1 MKQGYIIDTPNV
13 LIKTGDKAYL
23 SLTATTGQI
32 AVAPEEITIEGGQS
46 VYPLFNM
53 NTKSAVTVTLTDAQF
68 NTDMFEAFGA
78 TASTGKRKRYEL
90 ETSYVV
96 PEGKS
101 ITITGRKIEPAD
113 MTINGLK
120 CVGKEDTNVNV
131 TVKTGYVKVDS
142 SAGSDTKLEF
152 NEDMVGKTITPIYAY
167 EESSESLKFL
177 EGVFPKKAEIILQF
191 PLYEDEE
198 GNGAK
203 PATVQITVYKASI
216 KASPTIGGNYKTAS
230 TFTIEC
236 TAMNPRRADK
246 EIWAID
252 VFDNNE
258 TV

>member
-78 TASTGKRKRYEL
+78 TASTGNRKRYEL

-101 ITITGRKIEPAD
+101 ITITGRKIDPAD

-120 CVGKEDTNVNV
+120 CVAKEDQNVTP
-131 TVKTGYVKVDS
+131 TVKTGFVKVDNTT
-142 SAGSDTKLEF
+142 ADTNLEF